1 VQHNLVDGSL
11 VEVPKD
17 AAGVAAEFLSHLNAD
32 RWLAAA
38 AMVEPAQRTEFRA
51 EALSL
56 LLALATSRGPVLAIA
71 PDKPP
76 PLPPVTPER
85 LAEHAGTLAPLYVQ
99 QPTFGY
105 LAQLDPTAFLAYH
118 WSDVIG
124 HDRDRGRGICQERR
138 EVTGPGEAHGGM
150 VAVPYAVTPP
160 PAMGRGRSSAEVL
173 YLRPV
178 GEHWHVEL
186 NAELTSWRFLP

>member
-1 VQHNLVDGSL
+1 MDVADF
-11 VEVPKD
+11 
-17 AAGVAAEFLSHLNAD
+17 AAEFLSLLNAD
-32 RWLAAA
+32 RWMAAA
-38 AMVEPAQRTEFRA
+38 AMVEPARRTEFRA
-51 EALSL
+51 NALTL
-56 LLALATSRGPVLAIA
+56 LLALATSPGPVVAIA

-105 LAQLDPTAFLAYH
+105 LAQLDPIAFLAYH

-124 HDRDRGRGICQERR
+124 HHRNRGRGICQERR

-150 VAVPYAVTPP
+150 VAVPYAVIPP
-160 PAMGRGRSSAEVL
+160 PALGRGRGPAPEVL

-178 GEHWHVEL
+178 GERWHVEL
-186 NAELTSWRFLP
+186 NAELSSWPFLP

>member
-1 VQHNLVDGSL
+1 M
-11 VEVPKD
+11 D

-32 RWLAAA
+32 RWVPAA

-51 EALSL
+51 DALTF
-56 LLALATSRGPVLAIA
+56 LLALVTRPGPVIAIA
-71 PDKPP
+71 PDKPV
-76 PLPPVTPER
+76 LPPVTPER

-105 LAQLDPTAFLAYH
+105 LAQLDPIAFLAYH

-124 HDRDRGRGICQERR
+124 HDRNRGRGICQERR
-138 EVTGPGEAHGGM
+138 EVTGPGEADGGM
-150 VAVPYAVTPP
+150 VAVPYAVIPP
-160 PAMGRGRSSAEVL
+160 PALRRGGSQVL

-178 GEHWHVEL
+178 GERWHVEL
-186 NAELTSWRFLP
+186 NDELSSWRFLP

>member
-1 VQHNLVDGSL
+1 M
-11 VEVPKD
+11 D

-32 RWLAAA
+32 RWMAAA

-51 EALSL
+51 DALTL
-56 LLALATSRGPVLAIA
+56 LLALATRPGPVLAIA

-85 LAEHAGTLAPLYVQ
+85 MAEHAGTFAPLYVQ

-124 HDRDRGRGICQERR
+124 HDRNRGRGICQERR

-150 VAVPYAVTPP
+150 VAVPYAVIPP
-160 PAMGRGRSSAEVL
+160 PAMGRGRRPAPEVL

-186 NAELTSWRFLP
+186 NAELSSWRFLR